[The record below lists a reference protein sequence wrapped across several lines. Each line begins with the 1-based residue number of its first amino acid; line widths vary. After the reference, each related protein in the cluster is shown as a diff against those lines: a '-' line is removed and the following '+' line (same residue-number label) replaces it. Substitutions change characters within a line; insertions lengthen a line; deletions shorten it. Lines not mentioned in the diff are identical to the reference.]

1 MPGLKIAGFSALWLL
16 LAGGLFLYFSGKL
29 DPATVE
35 KPEMADQV
43 VLSRSLSGHYHAEAF
58 INGVK
63 TIVLVDTGATSVT
76 ISQEL
81 ANKIGIKS
89 HKAIR
94 TKTAN
99 GDSVGYMTRLESVK
113 LGGIM
118 VKNVAATIAPN
129 LSGADALLGM
139 SFLNRMDVR
148 LHKGTMTIKP
158 VDLP

>member
-16 LAGGLFLYFSGKL
+16 LEGGLFLYFSGKL
-29 DPATVE
+29 DPA
-35 KPEMADQV
+35 
-43 VLSRSLSGHYHAEAF
+43 
-58 INGVK
+58 N
-63 TIVLVDTGATSVT
+63 
-76 ISQEL
+76 
-81 ANKIGIKS
+81 GIKS